1 MSKQAE
7 RGQVACQQ
15 GGSQAEMI
23 AMQVGGKRAEGSPLR
38 RRRREDGA

>member
-15 GGSQAEMI
+15 SGSQADMI

-38 RRRREDGA
+38 IRRREDGA